1 MKICIDCKLEL
12 PHSKFYIRNNR
23 KIRIESRCKDCA
35 SIKKKQYRLN
45 NKEMI
50 RAQNK
55 RRVPGWDINRYN
67 EYLKLQ
73 EGKCA
78 ICGTTKYTNKDW
90 CADHDHAT
98 NQPRGLL
105 CGRCNAGL
113 GYFKDNPEY
122 LQSAIKYLKKWQ
134 SITTSHSAP

>member
-1 MKICIDCKLEL
+1 MKTCFGCKKEL
-12 PHSKFYIRNNR
+12 PSSKFHIRNNR
-23 KIRIESRCKDCA
+23 KIGIESRCKDCT
-35 SIKKKQYRLN
+35 SIKRKKYRLE
-45 NKEMI
+45 NKDLI

-55 RRVPGWDINRYN
+55 RRVPGWDIDRYN
-67 EYLKLQ
+67 KYLKLQ

-78 ICGTTKYTNKDW
+78 ICGTTQYINKDW
-90 CADHDHAT
+90 CADHNHIT

-122 LQSAIKYLKKWQ
+122 LQSAINYLNKWQ
-134 SITTSHSAP
+134 

>member
-1 MKICIDCKLEL
+1 MKTCIDCKQEL
-12 PHSKFYIRNNR
+12 PRSKFHIRNNR
-23 KIRIESRCKDCA
+23 KAGIVSRCKDCSNA
-35 SIKKKQYRLN
+35 KKREYRSN
-45 NKEMI
+45 NKDLI

-67 EYLKLQ
+67 EYLELQ
-73 EGKCA
+73 GGKCA
-78 ICGTTKYTNKDW
+78 ICGTTEYTNKDW

-122 LQSAIKYLKKWQ
+122 LQSAINYLSKWK
-134 SITTSHSAP
+134 SITTSHNAP

>member
-1 MKICIDCKLEL
+1 MKTCIDCGKEL
-12 PHSKFYIRNNR
+12 PRSKFHIRNSR
-23 KIRIESRCKDCA
+23 KIGISSRCKDCA
-35 SIKKKQYRLN
+35 SIKKKQYRLD
-45 NKEMI
+45 NKEII

-55 RRVPGWDINRYN
+55 KRNPGWDIDRYN
-67 EYLKLQ
+67 EYLELQ
-73 EGKCA
+73 QGKCA
-78 ICGTTKYTNKDW
+78 ICGTTEYTNKDW

-122 LQSAIKYLKKWQ
+122 LQSAINYLSKWQ
-134 SITTSHSAP
+134 NITTDHGAP

>member
-1 MKICIDCKLEL
+1 MKTCIDCKQEL
-12 PHSKFYIRNNR
+12 SRSKFHIRNNR
-23 KIRIESRCKDCA
+23 KIGIESRCKDCSNA
-35 SIKKKQYRLN
+35 KKREYRKN
-45 NKEMI
+45 NKDLV

-67 EYLKLQ
+67 QYLELQ

-78 ICGTTKYTNKDW
+78 ICGTNKYTNKDW

-122 LQSAIKYLKKWQ
+122 LQSAINYLSKWK
-134 SITTSHSAP
+134 SITTSHNAP